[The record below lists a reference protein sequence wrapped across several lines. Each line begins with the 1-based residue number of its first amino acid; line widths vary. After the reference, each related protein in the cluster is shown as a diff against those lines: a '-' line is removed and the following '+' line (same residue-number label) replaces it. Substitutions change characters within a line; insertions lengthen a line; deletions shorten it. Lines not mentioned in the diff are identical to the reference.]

1 MLRVSLLGNLG
12 AEPEMRYTARGV
24 QMTVFRV
31 AVNQLRTGPEGERQ
45 ENTEWFRVRVVGHQ
59 AEYASRLAKGSR
71 VFVAGRLDIGQYQTR
86 EGTQRTSYDV
96 FADEVVS
103 LSPRPR
109 EVEPEPV
116 VAGVS
121 SVAAAANGRTRRARA
136 ADDAED
142 EASSAETAPEDLED
156 LPF

>member
-1 MLRVSLLGNLG
+1 
-12 AEPEMRYTARGV
+12 MRYTNRGA

-45 ENTEWFRVRVVGHQ
+45 ETTEWFRVRVIGRQ

-71 VFVAGRLDIGQYQTR
+71 VFVAGRLVIGQYQSR
-86 EGTQRTSYDV
+86 EGEQRASYDV

-103 LSPRPR
+103 VSPNANGRAR
-109 EVEPEPV
+109 EGEGEGEPEPV
-116 VAGVS
+116 GAGVS
-121 SVAAAANGRTRRARA
+121 SIAAPARAR
-136 ADDAED
+136 
-142 EASSAETAPEDLED
+142 SGGRSGTRGAETTEEMDD